1 MKRNGEHQK
10 LKMLYLMKIF
20 YEETDDSN
28 FLTMQEI
35 IQKLEENG
43 VMADRKTLYVDFDE
57 LRGFGVD
64 IIMEKIG
71 RNFYYHIGS
80 RYFEL
85 PELKLLVDAVQSARG
100 ITDKKSA
107 ELIKKL
113 EGMASK
119 YEAKQL
125 NRQVFIAGRI
135 KTMNESVYYNID
147 SIHEAVSTD
156 RQIKFKYFK
165 WDLQKKMKLRKEG
178 DWFRVSPW
186 SLIWDNEYYYL
197 IAYDAWDNRI
207 KHYRVDKM
215 LNISLADEKR
225 EGKEQYKKFDITR
238 YSKSLFGMF
247 GGEETKV
254 TLEAENSM
262 VGVFIDRF
270 GKDIMINSVDQ
281 DHFRT
286 TVNVSVSS
294 QFLGWVMALGDKV
307 VIVEPDG
314 VVEQMKTEISRLMK
328 QYAVTAQETS

>member
-35 IQKLEENG
+35 IQKLEKCG
-43 VMADRKTLYVDFDE
+43 VVAERKTLYVDFDE
-57 LRGFGVD
+57 LRSFGVD

-71 RNFYYHIGS
+71 RQSYYHIG
-80 RYFEL
+80 RRNFEL

-100 ITDKKSA
+100 LTDKKSS

-113 EGMASK
+113 ESMVSK

-125 NRQVFIAGRI
+125 NRQVFIAGRV

-147 SIHEAVSTD
+147 AIHEAISTD
-156 RQIKFKYFK
+156 RQIKFNYYK

-178 DWFRVSPW
+178 GWFQVSPW
-186 SLIWDNEYYYL
+186 GLIWDNEYYYL
-197 IAYDAWDNRI
+197 IAYDAENDKV

-215 LNISLADEKR
+215 LKISLVDEKR

-238 YSKSLFGMF
+238 YTKSLFGMY
-247 GGEETKV
+247 GGDETKV
-254 TLEAENSM
+254 TLEAHNSM
-262 VGVFIDRF
+262 VSVIIDRF
-270 GKDIMINSVDQ
+270 GKDIIINSVDQ

-286 TVNVSVSS
+286 SANVSVSK
-294 QFLGWVMALGDKV
+294 QFLGWIIALGEKV
-307 VIVEPDG
+307 RITGPDE
-314 VVEQMKTEISRLMK
+314 VVEQMKSEINRLMK
-328 QYAVTAQETS
+328 QYGVTE

>member
-28 FLTMQEI
+28 FLTLKEI
-35 IQKLEENG
+35 IRKLEEYG
-43 VMADRKTLYVDFDE
+43 VMADRKTLYVDFNE
-57 LRGFGVD
+57 LRSFGVD

-71 RNFYYHIGS
+71 RNSYYHIGS
-80 RYFEL
+80 RNFEL
-85 PELKLLVDAVQSARG
+85 PELKLLVDAVQSAKG
-100 ITDKKSA
+100 LTDKKSG

-113 EGMASK
+113 EGMVSK

-125 NRQVFIAGRI
+125 NRQVFIAGRV

-147 SIHEAVSTD
+147 AIHDAISTD

-178 DWFRVSPW
+178 DWFQVSPW
-186 SLIWDNEYYYL
+186 VLIWDNEYYYL
-197 IAYDAWDNRI
+197 IAYDAENNKI

-215 LNISLADEKR
+215 LKISIVDEKR
-225 EGKEQYKKFDITR
+225 EGKEQYKKFDMTR
-238 YSKSLFGMF
+238 YTKSLFGMY

-254 TLEAENSM
+254 TLEADNTM
-262 VGVFIDRF
+262 VSVIIDRF
-270 GKDIMINSVDQ
+270 GKDIIINSVDQ

-294 QFLGWVMALGDKV
+294 QFLGWIMALGEKIK
-307 VIVEPDG
+307 IVGPDE
-314 VVEQMKTEISRLMK
+314 VVEQMKSEINRLMN
-328 QYAVTAQETS
+328 QYGITA

>member
-28 FLTMQEI
+28 ILTMQEI
-35 IQKLEENG
+35 IQKLADYG
-43 VMADRKTLYVDFDE
+43 VMADRKTLYVDFEE

-71 RNFYYHIGS
+71 RNSYYHIGS
-80 RYFEL
+80 RNFEL
-85 PELKLLVDAVQSARG
+85 PELKLLVDAVQSAKG
-100 ITDKKSA
+100 LTDKKSS

-113 EGMASK
+113 EGMVSK

-125 NRQVFIAGRI
+125 NRQVYIAGRV

-147 SIHEAVSTD
+147 AIHEAIIAD
-156 RQIKFKYFK
+156 RQIRFKYFK
-165 WDLQKKMKLRKEG
+165 WDLQKKMKLRKNGE
-178 DWFRVSPW
+178 WFQVSPW
-186 SLIWDNEYYYL
+186 LLLWDNEYYYL
-197 IAYDAWDNRI
+197 VAYDAENDKI

-225 EGKEQYKKFDITR
+225 SGKEKLNKMDITR
-238 YSKSLFGMF
+238 YTKSLFGMY

-254 TLEAENSM
+254 TLEVQNAM
-262 VGVFIDRF
+262 VSVIIDRF
-270 GKDIMINSVDQ
+270 GKDIYINPIDE

-286 TVNVSVSS
+286 SVNVQVSS
-294 QFLGWVMALGDKV
+294 QFLGWIMSLGDAVK
-307 VIVEPDG
+307 IVGPDE
-314 VVEQMKTEISRLMK
+314 VVEQMKEEIRRLSA
-328 QYAVTAQETS
+328 QYELNE

>member
-20 YEETDDSN
+20 YEDTDDSN

-71 RNFYYHIGS
+71 RNSYYHIGC
-80 RYFEL
+80 RNFEL
-85 PELKLLVDAVQSARG
+85 PELKLLVDAVQSAKA
-100 ITDKKSA
+100 ITDKKSQ
-107 ELIKKL
+107 ELIGKL
-113 EGMASK
+113 ESMVSK

-125 NRQVFIAGRI
+125 NRQVFITGRV

-147 SIHEAVSTD
+147 SIHEAISTD
-156 RQIKFKYFK
+156 RQIKFKYYK

-178 DWFRVSPW
+178 DWFQVSPW
-186 SLIWDNEYYYL
+186 VLFWDNEYYYL
-197 IAYDAWDNRI
+197 IAYDPYEEKI

-215 LNISLADEKR
+215 LKIALVDEKR
-225 EGKEQYKKFDITR
+225 NGKEEFKKLDITR
-238 YSKSLFGMF
+238 YTKSLFGMF

-254 TLEAENSM
+254 TLEAENSL
-262 VGVFIDRF
+262 VNVIIDRF
-270 GKDIMINSVDQ
+270 GKDITIKPVDE
-281 DHFRT
+281 DHFQT
-286 TVNVSVSS
+286 VVNVSVSS
-294 QFLGWVMALGDKV
+294 QFLGWIMALGDRIK
-307 VIVEPDG
+307 IVGPDE
-314 VVEQMKTEISRLMK
+314 VVEQMKSEISRLMN
-328 QYAVTAQETS
+328 QYGIKA